1 MNSPSNN
8 VDENFSDMNDDDFIN
23 YLKKQEQIKE
33 FRSEKDY
40 EEQRKRRKTM
50 YQTILV
56 TYTAAAVLG
65 MIFYILYSTIGTEQM
80 EGIFS
85 LNKDVLFAL
94 NMAVNVFIYSLPAFI
109 IACLGSFTKI
119 LLSESKLEIV
129 AYLKLVLGS
138 GLIGV
143 LTFLGLKSGIVLDL
157 IVDTVHT
164 ESITISDDKKSFYK
178 MITLCFITGMFST
191 TIFLTVE
198 ERVQNL
204 ANRIKHS

>member
-1 MNSPSNN
+1 MSDNFNESFSN
-8 VDENFSDMNDDDFIN
+8 MNDDEFLD
-23 YLKKQEQIKE
+23 YMKKQELEKE
-33 FRSEKDY
+33 LRAKKDE
-40 EEQRKRRKTM
+40 EEQRNRGKSM
-50 YQTILV
+50 YQMMMISYLS
-56 TYTAAAVLG
+56 AVVLAG
-65 MIFYILYSTIGTEQM
+65 VFYVLYSTIGTEQM
-80 EGIFS
+80 EGIFN
-85 LNKDVLFAL
+85 LNKDVLMAL
-94 NMAVNVFIYSLPAFI
+94 NMSVNAFIYSIPAFI

-119 LLSESKLEIV
+119 LLSESNLESL
-129 AYLKLVLGS
+129 AYFKLVLGS

-198 ERVQNL
+198 ERVQNM
-204 ANRIKHS
+204 ANKIKHS